1 MLRSIGEIT
10 PIGRRDFENF
20 NGGRSLKVALMGE
33 ALSLLQTALQARPV
47 APRTDSEDEDDDDS
61 IASESKDTA
70 STPSRKRPAAA
81 TSSVSSKKKPPPT
94 KTPPPT
100 TGHHS
105 NHE

>member
-47 APRTDSEDEDDDDS
+47 APRTDSEDDDDS
-61 IASESKDTA
+61 ISSESKDAA

-81 TSSVSSKKKPPPT
+81 TSSVSSEKNLPPQRLRRQL
-94 KTPPPT
+94 
-100 TGHHS
+100 
-105 NHE
+105 